1 MNRGA
6 VARVSL
12 DREAPVAVAELEG
25 EVDAS
30 NAEQVGGE
38 IAELISNAPTNLLLD
53 LSRTRYLDSA
63 GIRML
68 LDLAQKLRQRRQ
80 DLSLVAPERTP
91 VRRLLTVAGIH
102 QLMPVATS
110 REEALARAEG
120 ELG

>member
-1 MNRGA
+1 MNGGA

-12 DREAPVAVAELEG
+12 DREAPVAIAELEG

-30 NAEQVGGE
+30 NAEAVGGE
-38 IAELISNAPTNLLLD
+38 IAGLVSNAPTGLLLD

-63 GIRML
+63 GVRML
-68 LDLAQKLRQRRQ
+68 LDLAESLRQRRQ
-80 DLSLVAPERTP
+80 DLSLVVPERTP

-102 QLMPVATS
+102 QLMSVAPS
-110 REEALARAEG
+110 REEALERAEG

>member
-1 MNRGA
+1 MNGGA

-12 DREAPVAVAELEG
+12 DQEEPVAVAELEG

-30 NAEQVGGE
+30 NAEEVGGE
-38 IAELISNAPTNLLLD
+38 IEGLISNAPTNLLLD
-53 LSRTRYLDSA
+53 LSLTRYLDSA
-63 GIRML
+63 AVRML
-68 LDLAQKLRQRRQ
+68 LDLAEKLRQRRQ
-80 DLSLVAPERTP
+80 DLSLVVPERSP

-110 REEALARAEG
+110 REEALDRAEG